1 MVSYDQATLTIHYRR
16 TPEQIRSISTVTGT
30 GAIRTE
36 LQSALEEFETEVVF
50 RVAYFAEDADFIA
63 GLIRQAYYDTPGA
76 ALGMPEAQIS
86 LYPDSGSRRVVEILL
101 IYPDPA
107 EELDRKREAVDTA
120 LAAFP
125 ASGDPEGEEAARRA
139 AAELCARCEYSPEG
153 GATAYAALVE
163 GAADDEGL
171 ALAYTLV
178 CRNLQGVT
186 CELVEGTREGE
197 PRFWNGVHPA
207 DGESLYV
214 DLSRTNQ
221 PTLFYTA
228 EELAQQGYRWP
239 GAEELTA
246 EE

>member
-1 MVSYDQATLTIHYRR
+1 M
-16 TPEQIRSISTVTGT
+16 
-30 GAIRTE
+30 
-36 LQSALEEFETEVVF
+36 
-50 RVAYFAEDADFIA
+50 AYFAEDADFIA
-63 GLIRQAYYDTPGA
+63 GLIRQAYYETPGA

-101 IYPDPA
+101 TYPDPA

-246 EE
+246 EV

>member
-1 MVSYDQATLTIHYRR
+1 
-16 TPEQIRSISTVTGT
+16 
-30 GAIRTE
+30 
-36 LQSALEEFETEVVF
+36 
-50 RVAYFAEDADFIA
+50 
-63 GLIRQAYYDTPGA
+63 
-76 ALGMPEAQIS
+76 MPEAQIS

-101 IYPDPA
+101 TYPDPM

-186 CELVEGTREGE
+186 CELVEGTWEGE

-246 EE
+246 GE